1 MARARTERMLNL
13 LFVLLNSSTPL
24 TREQIR
30 ERVPGYGDSNEA
42 FERMFERDKA
52 ALRELAIPLET
63 KPVDL
68 FHDDVL
74 GYRIDRSDWLMPEI
88 SLSAQERT
96 YLSLAASAWQS
107 AQLSSAAKQAVTS
120 VDAREQHDSLN
131 VPVSLAKGRRHIA
144 EILSAIANGKTVTFD
159 YVGLKNSEVVR
170 RTIDPWRAL
179 LHSGHWYLIGF
190 DQDKGEV
197 RSFRTDRIVG
207 DLIETKHD
215 ILEPLP
221 KEFDFSTIIS
231 NWESSESDATIATIL
246 VRPGRAASLRVLAAT
261 TVIGEDWDE
270 LTIPY
275 HHESQLVGLIASA
288 CDVARVKSPES
299 LHASV
304 SRVVTTTLSVHNFGK

>member
-13 LFVLLNSSTPL
+13 LFVLLNSRTPL

-52 ALRELAIPLET
+52 ALRDLAIPVET
-63 KPVDL
+63 KPVDM

-88 SLSAQERT
+88 SISAEERT
-96 YLSLAASAWQS
+96 YLALAASAWQN
-107 AQLSSAAKQAVTS
+107 AQLSTAARQAVSS
-120 VDAREQHDSLN
+120 VDAREQGAEIS
-131 VPVSLAKGRRHIA
+131 VPVSLAKGRRHIT
-144 EILSAIANGKTVTFD
+144 EILAAIANGKTVVFD
-159 YVGLKNSEVVR
+159 YVGLNQSEVVK

-197 RSFRTDRIVG
+197 RTFRTDRIVG
-207 DLIETKHD
+207 DLVETRHD
-215 ILEPLP
+215 ILESMP
-221 KEFDFSTIIS
+221 KDFDLSAITDT
-231 NWESSESDATIATIL
+231 WEHSDKDATIATVL
-246 VRPGRAASLRVLAAT
+246 VRPGRAASLRVLAT
-261 TVIGEDWDE
+261 TCEIGDDWDE

-275 HHESQLVGLIASA
+275 HHESQLIGLIASS
-288 CDVARVKSPES
+288 CDVTRVKSPQS
-299 LHASV
+299 LQDSV
-304 SRVVTTTLSVHNFGK
+304 TRIVSTTLSVHNFGK

>member
-13 LFVLLNSSTPL
+13 LFVLLNSRTPL

-52 ALRELAIPLET
+52 ALRDLAIPVET
-63 KPVDL
+63 KPVDM

-88 SLSAQERT
+88 SITVEERT
-96 YLSLAASAWQS
+96 YLALAASAWQN
-107 AQLSSAAKQAVTS
+107 AQLSTAARQAVSS
-120 VDAREQHDSLN
+120 VDAREQGTELS
-131 VPVSLAKGRRHIA
+131 VPVSLAKGRRHIT
-144 EILSAIANGKTVTFD
+144 EILAAIANGKTVTFD
-159 YVGLKNSEVVR
+159 YVGLNQSEVVK

-197 RSFRTDRIVG
+197 RTFRTDRIVG
-207 DLIETKHD
+207 DLVETRHD
-215 ILEPLP
+215 ILESMP
-221 KEFDFSTIIS
+221 KDFDLSAITDT
-231 NWESSESDATIATIL
+231 WEHSDKDATIATVL
-246 VRPGRAASLRVLAAT
+246 VRPGRAASLRVLAT
-261 TVIGEDWDE
+261 TCDIGDEWDE

-275 HHESQLVGLIASA
+275 HHESQLIGLIASS
-288 CDVARVKSPES
+288 CDVTRVKSPQS
-299 LHASV
+299 LQDSV
-304 SRVVTTTLSVHNFGK
+304 TRIVTTTLSVHNFGK

>member
-13 LFVLLNSSTPL
+13 LFVLLNSRTPL

-52 ALRELAIPLET
+52 ALRDLAIPVET
-63 KPVDL
+63 KPVDM

-88 SLSAQERT
+88 SITAEERT
-96 YLSLAASAWQS
+96 YLALAASAWQN
-107 AQLSSAAKQAVTS
+107 AQLSTAARQAVSS
-120 VDAREQHDSLN
+120 VDAREQGAEIS
-131 VPVSLAKGRRHIA
+131 VPVSLAKGRRHIT
-144 EILSAIANGKTVTFD
+144 EILAAIANGKTVVFD
-159 YVGLKNSEVVR
+159 YVGLNQSEVVK

-197 RSFRTDRIVG
+197 RTFRTDRIVG
-207 DLIETKHD
+207 DLVETKHD
-215 ILEPLP
+215 ILESMP
-221 KEFDFSTIIS
+221 KDYDLSAITDT
-231 NWESSESDATIATIL
+231 WEHSDKDATIATVL
-246 VRPGRAASLRVLAAT
+246 VRPGRAASLRVLAT
-261 TVIGEDWDE
+261 TCEIGDDWDE

-275 HHESQLVGLIASA
+275 HHESQLIGLIASS
-288 CDVARVKSPES
+288 CDVTRVKSPQS
-299 LHASV
+299 LQDSV
-304 SRVVTTTLSVHNFGK
+304 TRIVTTTLSVHNFGK

>member
-13 LFVLLNSSTPL
+13 LFVLLNSRTPL

-52 ALRELAIPLET
+52 ALRDLAIPVET
-63 KPVDL
+63 KPVDM

-88 SLSAQERT
+88 SITAEERT
-96 YLSLAASAWQS
+96 YLALAASAWQN
-107 AQLSSAAKQAVTS
+107 AQLSTAARQAVSS
-120 VDAREQHDSLN
+120 VDAREQGAEIS
-131 VPVSLAKGRRHIA
+131 VPVSLAKGRRHIT
-144 EILSAIANGKTVTFD
+144 EILAAIANGKTVTFD
-159 YVGLKNSEVVR
+159 YVGLNQSEVVK

-197 RSFRTDRIVG
+197 RTFRTDRIVG
-207 DLIETKHD
+207 DLVETRHD
-215 ILEPLP
+215 ILESMP
-221 KEFDFSTIIS
+221 KDFDLSAITDT
-231 NWESSESDATIATIL
+231 WEHSDKDATIATVL
-246 VRPGRAASLRVLAAT
+246 VRPGRAASLRVLAT
-261 TVIGEDWDE
+261 TCDIGDEWDE

-275 HHESQLVGLIASA
+275 HHESQLIGLIASS
-288 CDVARVKSPES
+288 CDVTRVTSPQS
-299 LHASV
+299 LQDSV
-304 SRVVTTTLSVHNFGK
+304 TRIVTTTLSVHNFGK

>member
-30 ERVPGYGDSNEA
+30 ERVPGYGDSNDA

-52 ALRELAIPLET
+52 ALRELAIPVET

-88 SLSAQERT
+88 SLTAPERT

-107 AQLSSAAKQAVTS
+107 AQLSTAARQAVSS
-120 VDAREQHDSLN
+120 VDAREQESALS
-131 VPVSLAKGRRHIA
+131 VPVSLAKGRRHIS
-144 EILSAIANGKTVTFD
+144 EILSAITNAKTVTFG
-159 YVGLKNSEVVR
+159 YVGLNQIDVVA

-190 DQDKGEV
+190 DQEKGEV
-197 RSFRTDRIVG
+197 RTFRTDRIVG
-207 DLIETKHD
+207 DLVETRHD
-215 ILEPLP
+215 ILEPMP
-221 KEFDFSTIIS
+221 VDFDLTTITST
-231 NWESSESDATIATIL
+231 WESSDREPMIAKVL
-246 VRPGRAASLRVLAAT
+246 ARPGRAGSLRVLAT
-261 TVIGEDWDE
+261 SCEVGDEWDE

-275 HHESQLVGLIASA
+275 HHESQLVGLIASS
-288 CDVARVKSPES
+288 CDVTRIKSPQE
-299 LHASV
+299 LHDSV
-304 SRVVTTTLSVHNFGK
+304 SRIVSTTLSVHNSGE

>member
-30 ERVPGYGDSNEA
+30 ERVPGYGDSNDA

-52 ALRELAIPLET
+52 ALRELAIPVET

-88 SLSAQERT
+88 SLTAPERT

-107 AQLSSAAKQAVTS
+107 AQLSTAARQAVSS
-120 VDAREQHDSLN
+120 VDAREQESALS
-131 VPVSLAKGRRHIA
+131 VPVSLAKGRRHIS
-144 EILSAIANGKTVTFD
+144 EILSAITNAKTVTFG
-159 YVGLKNSEVVR
+159 YVGLNQIDVVA

-190 DQDKGEV
+190 DQEKGEV
-197 RSFRTDRIVG
+197 RTFRTDRIVG
-207 DLIETKHD
+207 DLVETRHD
-215 ILEPLP
+215 ILEPMP
-221 KEFDFSTIIS
+221 VDFDLTTITST
-231 NWESSESDATIATIL
+231 WESSDREPMIAKVL
-246 VRPGRAASLRVLAAT
+246 ARPGRAGSLRVLAT
-261 TVIGEDWDE
+261 SCEVGDEWDE

-275 HHESQLVGLIASA
+275 HHESQLVGLIASS
-288 CDVARVKSPES
+288 CDVTRIKSPQE
-299 LHASV
+299 LHDSV
-304 SRVVTTTLSVHNFGK
+304 SRIVSTTLSVHDSGE

>member
-13 LFVLLNSSTPL
+13 LFVLLNSRTPL

-52 ALRELAIPLET
+52 ALRDLAIPVET
-63 KPVDL
+63 KPVDM

-88 SLSAQERT
+88 SITAEERT
-96 YLSLAASAWQS
+96 YLALAASAWQN
-107 AQLSSAAKQAVTS
+107 AQLSTAARQAVSS
-120 VDAREQHDSLN
+120 VDAREQGAEIS
-131 VPVSLAKGRRHIA
+131 VPVSLAKGRRHIT
-144 EILSAIANGKTVTFD
+144 EILAGIANGKTVVFD
-159 YVGLKNSEVVR
+159 YVGLNQSEVVK

-197 RSFRTDRIVG
+197 RTFRTDRIVG
-207 DLIETKHD
+207 DLVETKHD
-215 ILEPLP
+215 ILESMP
-221 KEFDFSTIIS
+221 KDFDLSAITDT
-231 NWESSESDATIATIL
+231 WEHSDKDATIATVL
-246 VRPGRAASLRVLAAT
+246 VRPGRAASLRVLAT
-261 TVIGEDWDE
+261 TCEIGDEWDE

-275 HHESQLVGLIASA
+275 HHESQLIGLIASS
-288 CDVARVKSPES
+288 CDVTRVKSPQS
-299 LHASV
+299 LQDSV
-304 SRVVTTTLSVHNFGK
+304 TRIVTTTLSVHNFGK

>member
-30 ERVPGYGDSNEA
+30 ERVPGYGESNDA

-52 ALRELAIPLET
+52 ALRELAIPVET

-88 SLSAQERT
+88 SLTASERT

-107 AQLSSAAKQAVTS
+107 AQLSTAARQAVSS
-120 VDAREQHDSLN
+120 VDAREQESALS
-131 VPVSLAKGRRHIA
+131 VPVSLAKGRRHIS
-144 EILSAIANGKTVTFD
+144 EILSAITNAKTVTFG
-159 YVGLKNSEVVR
+159 YVGLNQIDVVA

-190 DQDKGEV
+190 DQEKGEV
-197 RSFRTDRIVG
+197 RTFRTDRIVG
-207 DLIETKHD
+207 DLVETRHD
-215 ILEPLP
+215 ILEPMP
-221 KEFDFSTIIS
+221 VDFDLTTITST
-231 NWESSESDATIATIL
+231 WESSDREPMIAKVL
-246 VRPGRAASLRVLAAT
+246 ARPGRAGSLRVLAT
-261 TVIGEDWDE
+261 SCEVGDEWDE

-275 HHESQLVGLIASA
+275 HHESQLVGLIASS
-288 CDVARVKSPES
+288 CDVTRIKSPQE
-299 LHASV
+299 LHDSV
-304 SRVVTTTLSVHNFGK
+304 SRIVSTTLSVHNSGE

>member
-13 LFVLLNSSTPL
+13 LFVLLNSRTPL

-52 ALRELAIPLET
+52 ALRDLAIPVET
-63 KPVDL
+63 KPVDM

-88 SLSAQERT
+88 SITAEERT
-96 YLSLAASAWQS
+96 YLALAASAWQN
-107 AQLSSAAKQAVTS
+107 AQLSTAARQAVSS
-120 VDAREQHDSLN
+120 VDAREQGTELS
-131 VPVSLAKGRRHIA
+131 VPVSLAKGRRHIT
-144 EILSAIANGKTVTFD
+144 EILAAIANGKTVTFD
-159 YVGLKNSEVVR
+159 YVGLNQSEVVK

-197 RSFRTDRIVG
+197 RTFRTDRIVG
-207 DLIETKHD
+207 DLVETRHD
-215 ILEPLP
+215 ILESMP
-221 KEFDFSTIIS
+221 KDFDLSAITDT
-231 NWESSESDATIATIL
+231 WEHSDKGATIATVL
-246 VRPGRAASLRVLAAT
+246 VRPGRAASLRVLAT
-261 TVIGEDWDE
+261 TCDIGDEWDE

-275 HHESQLVGLIASA
+275 HHESQLIGLIASS
-288 CDVARVKSPES
+288 CDVTRVKSPQS
-299 LHASV
+299 LQDSV
-304 SRVVTTTLSVHNFGK
+304 TRIVTTTLSVHNFGK

>member
-13 LFVLLNSSTPL
+13 LFVLLNSRTPL

-52 ALRELAIPLET
+52 ALRDLAIPVET
-63 KPVDL
+63 KPVDM

-88 SLSAQERT
+88 SITAEERT
-96 YLSLAASAWQS
+96 YLALAASAWQN
-107 AQLSSAAKQAVTS
+107 AQLSTAARQAVSS
-120 VDAREQHDSLN
+120 VDAREQGAEIS

-144 EILSAIANGKTVTFD
+144 EILAAIANGKTVVFD
-159 YVGLKNSEVVR
+159 YVGLNQSEVVK

-197 RSFRTDRIVG
+197 RTFRTDRIVG
-207 DLIETKHD
+207 DLVETRHD
-215 ILEPLP
+215 ILESMP
-221 KEFDFSTIIS
+221 KDFDLSAITDT
-231 NWESSESDATIATIL
+231 WEHSDKDATIATVL
-246 VRPGRAASLRVLAAT
+246 VRPGRAASLRVLATACE
-261 TVIGEDWDE
+261 IGEEWDE

-275 HHESQLVGLIASA
+275 HHESQLIGLIASS
-288 CDVARVKSPES
+288 CDVTRVKSPQS
-299 LHASV
+299 LQDSV
-304 SRVVTTTLSVHNFGK
+304 TRIITTTLSVHNLGK

>member
-13 LFVLLNSSTPL
+13 LFVLLNSTTPL

-30 ERVPGYGDSNEA
+30 ERVPGYGESNDA

-52 ALRELAIPLET
+52 ALRELSIPVET

-88 SLSAQERT
+88 KLTSQERT

-107 AQLSSAAKQAVTS
+107 AQLSTAARQAVSS
-120 VDAREQHDSLN
+120 VDAREQDVSIT
-131 VPVSLAKGRRHIA
+131 VPVSLAKGRRHIT
-144 EILSAIANGKTVTFD
+144 EILSAISNSKTVTFD
-159 YVGLKNSEVVR
+159 YVGVSDTAVNR

-197 RSFRTDRIVG
+197 RTFRTDRIVG
-207 DLIETKHD
+207 DLVETTHD
-215 ILEPLP
+215 VLEKMPP
-221 KEFDFSTIIS
+221 EFDLSSVIAS
-231 NWESSESDATIATIL
+231 WESSDSAATIAVVL
-246 VRPGRAASLRVLAAT
+246 VRPGRAASLRVLAT
-261 TVIGEDWDE
+261 SCVTGDEWDE

-299 LHASV
+299 LHKSV
-304 SRVVTTTLSVHNFGK
+304 SRVISTTLSVHKNGK

>member
-1 MARARTERMLNL
+1 MLNL

-30 ERVPGYGDSNEA
+30 ERVPGYGESNDA

-52 ALRELAIPLET
+52 ALRELAIPVET

-88 SLSAQERT
+88 SLTASERT

-107 AQLSSAAKQAVTS
+107 AQLSTAARQAVSS
-120 VDAREQHDSLN
+120 VDAREQESALS
-131 VPVSLAKGRRHIA
+131 VPVSLAKGRRHIS
-144 EILSAIANGKTVTFD
+144 EILSAITNAKTVTFG
-159 YVGLKNSEVVR
+159 YVGLNQIDVVA

-190 DQDKGEV
+190 DQEKGEV
-197 RSFRTDRIVG
+197 RTFRTDRIVG
-207 DLIETKHD
+207 DLVETRHD
-215 ILEPLP
+215 ILEPMP
-221 KEFDFSTIIS
+221 VDFDLTTITST
-231 NWESSESDATIATIL
+231 WESSDREPMIAKVL
-246 VRPGRAASLRVLAAT
+246 ARPGRAGSLRVLAT
-261 TVIGEDWDE
+261 SCEVGDEWDE

-275 HHESQLVGLIASA
+275 HHESQLVGLIASS
-288 CDVARVKSPES
+288 CDVTRIKSPQE
-299 LHASV
+299 LHDSV
-304 SRVVTTTLSVHNFGK
+304 SRIVSTTLSVHDSGK

>member
-13 LFVLLNSSTPL
+13 LFVLLNSRTPL

-52 ALRELAIPLET
+52 ALRDLAIPVET
-63 KPVDL
+63 KPVDM

-88 SLSAQERT
+88 SITAEERT
-96 YLSLAASAWQS
+96 YLALAASAWQN
-107 AQLSSAAKQAVTS
+107 AQLSTAARQAVSS
-120 VDAREQHDSLN
+120 VDAREQGAEIS
-131 VPVSLAKGRRHIA
+131 VPVSLAKGRRHIT
-144 EILSAIANGKTVTFD
+144 EILAAIANGKTVVFD
-159 YVGLKNSEVVR
+159 YVGLNQSEVVK

-197 RSFRTDRIVG
+197 RTFRTDRIVG
-207 DLIETKHD
+207 DLVETKHD
-215 ILEPLP
+215 ILESMP
-221 KEFDFSTIIS
+221 KDFDLSTITET
-231 NWESSESDATIATIL
+231 WEHSDKDATIATVL
-246 VRPGRAASLRVLAAT
+246 VRPGRAASLRVLAT
-261 TVIGEDWDE
+261 NCDIGDEWDE

-275 HHESQLVGLIASA
+275 HHESQLIGLIASS
-288 CDVARVKSPES
+288 CDVTRVKSPQS
-299 LHASV
+299 LQDSV
-304 SRVVTTTLSVHNFGK
+304 TRIVTTTLSVHNFGK

>member
-13 LFVLLNSSTPL
+13 LFVLLNSRTPL

-52 ALRELAIPLET
+52 ALRDLAIPVET
-63 KPVDL
+63 KPVDM

-88 SLSAQERT
+88 SISAKERT
-96 YLSLAASAWQS
+96 YLALAASAWQN
-107 AQLSSAAKQAVTS
+107 AQLSTAARQAVSS
-120 VDAREQHDSLN
+120 VDAREQGAEIS
-131 VPVSLAKGRRHIA
+131 VPVSLAKGRRHIT
-144 EILSAIANGKTVTFD
+144 EILAAIANGKTVVFD
-159 YVGLKNSEVVR
+159 YVGLNQSEVVK

-197 RSFRTDRIVG
+197 RTFRTDRIVG
-207 DLIETKHD
+207 DLVETKHD
-215 ILEPLP
+215 ILESMP
-221 KEFDFSTIIS
+221 KDYDLSAITDT
-231 NWESSESDATIATIL
+231 WEHSDKDATIATVL
-246 VRPGRAASLRVLAAT
+246 VRPGRAASLRVLAT
-261 TVIGEDWDE
+261 TCDIGDEWDE

-275 HHESQLVGLIASA
+275 HHESQLIGLIASS
-288 CDVARVKSPES
+288 CDVTRVKSPQS
-299 LHASV
+299 LQDSV
-304 SRVVTTTLSVHNFGK
+304 TRIVTTTLSVHNFGK

>member
-13 LFVLLNSSTPL
+13 LFVLLNSRTPL

-52 ALRELAIPLET
+52 ALRDLAIPVET
-63 KPVDL
+63 KPVDM

-88 SLSAQERT
+88 SITAEERT
-96 YLSLAASAWQS
+96 YLALAASAWQN
-107 AQLSSAAKQAVTS
+107 AQLSTAARQAVSS
-120 VDAREQHDSLN
+120 VDAREQGTELS
-131 VPVSLAKGRRHIA
+131 VPVSLAKGRRHIT
-144 EILSAIANGKTVTFD
+144 EILAAIANGKTVTFD
-159 YVGLKNSEVVR
+159 YVGLNQSEVVK

-197 RSFRTDRIVG
+197 RTFRTDRIVG
-207 DLIETKHD
+207 DLVETRHD
-215 ILEPLP
+215 ILELMP
-221 KEFDFSTIIS
+221 KDFDLSAITDT
-231 NWESSESDATIATIL
+231 WEHSDKDATIATVL
-246 VRPGRAASLRVLAAT
+246 VRPGRAASLRVLAT
-261 TVIGEDWDE
+261 TCDIGDEWDE

-275 HHESQLVGLIASA
+275 HHESQLIGLIASS
-288 CDVARVKSPES
+288 CDVTRVKSPQS
-299 LHASV
+299 LQDSV
-304 SRVVTTTLSVHNFGK
+304 TRIVTTTLSVHNFGK

>member
-13 LFVLLNSSTPL
+13 LFVLLNSRTPL

-52 ALRELAIPLET
+52 ALRDLAIPVET
-63 KPVDL
+63 KPVDM

-88 SLSAQERT
+88 SITAEERT
-96 YLSLAASAWQS
+96 YLALAASAWQN
-107 AQLSSAAKQAVTS
+107 AQLSTAARQAVSS
-120 VDAREQHDSLN
+120 VDAREQGAEIS
-131 VPVSLAKGRRHIA
+131 VPVSLAKGRRHIT
-144 EILSAIANGKTVTFD
+144 EILAAIANGKTVVLD
-159 YVGLKNSEVVR
+159 YVGLNQSEVVK

-197 RSFRTDRIVG
+197 RTFRTDRIVG
-207 DLIETKHD
+207 DLVETKHD
-215 ILEPLP
+215 ILESMP
-221 KEFDFSTIIS
+221 KDFDLSTITET
-231 NWESSESDATIATIL
+231 WEHSDKDATIATVL
-246 VRPGRAASLRVLAAT
+246 VRPGRAASLRVLATACE
-261 TVIGEDWDE
+261 IGDEWDE

-275 HHESQLVGLIASA
+275 HHESQLTGLIASS
-288 CDVARVKSPES
+288 CDVTRVKSPQS
-299 LHASV
+299 LQDSIT
-304 SRVVTTTLSVHNFGK
+304 RIVTTTLSVHNFGK

>member
-24 TREQIR
+24 SREQIR
-30 ERVPGYGDSNEA
+30 ERVPGYGESNDA

-52 ALRELAIPLET
+52 ALRELAIPVET

-88 SLSAQERT
+88 SLTASERT

-107 AQLSSAAKQAVTS
+107 AQLSTAARQAVSS
-120 VDAREQHDSLN
+120 VDAREQESALS
-131 VPVSLAKGRRHIA
+131 VPVSLAKGRRHIS
-144 EILSAIANGKTVTFD
+144 EILSAITNAKTVTFG
-159 YVGLKNSEVVR
+159 YVGLNQIDVVA

-190 DQDKGEV
+190 DQEKGEV
-197 RSFRTDRIVG
+197 RTFRTDRIVG
-207 DLIETKHD
+207 DLVETRHD
-215 ILEPLP
+215 ILEPMP
-221 KEFDFSTIIS
+221 VDFDLTTITST
-231 NWESSESDATIATIL
+231 WESSDREPMIAKVL
-246 VRPGRAASLRVLAAT
+246 ARPGRAGSLRVLAT
-261 TVIGEDWDE
+261 SCEVGDEWDE

-275 HHESQLVGLIASA
+275 HHESQLVGLIASS
-288 CDVARVKSPES
+288 CDVTRIKSPQE
-299 LHASV
+299 LHESV
-304 SRVVTTTLSVHNFGK
+304 SRIVSTTLSVHDSGE

>member
-13 LFVLLNSSTPL
+13 LFVLLNSRTPL

-52 ALRELAIPLET
+52 ALRDLAIPVET
-63 KPVDL
+63 KPVDM

-88 SLSAQERT
+88 SITAEERT
-96 YLSLAASAWQS
+96 YLALAASAWQN
-107 AQLSSAAKQAVTS
+107 AQLSTAARQAVSS
-120 VDAREQHDSLN
+120 VDAREQGAEIW
-131 VPVSLAKGRRHIA
+131 VPVSLAKGRRHIT
-144 EILSAIANGKTVTFD
+144 EILAAIANGKTVVFD
-159 YVGLKNSEVVR
+159 YVGLNQSEVVK

-197 RSFRTDRIVG
+197 RTFRTDRIVG
-207 DLIETKHD
+207 DLVETRHD
-215 ILEPLP
+215 ILESMP
-221 KEFDFSTIIS
+221 KDFDLSEITDT
-231 NWESSESDATIATIL
+231 WEHSDKDATIATVL
-246 VRPGRAASLRVLAAT
+246 VRPGRAASLRVLAT
-261 TVIGEDWDE
+261 TCEIGDEWDE

-275 HHESQLVGLIASA
+275 HHESQLIGLIASS
-288 CDVARVKSPES
+288 CDVTRVKSPQS
-299 LHASV
+299 LQDSV
-304 SRVVTTTLSVHNFGK
+304 TRIVTTTLSVHNFGK

>member
-13 LFVLLNSSTPL
+13 LFVLLNSRTPL

-52 ALRELAIPLET
+52 ALRDLAIPVET
-63 KPVDL
+63 KPVDM

-88 SLSAQERT
+88 SITAEERT
-96 YLSLAASAWQS
+96 YLALAASAWQN
-107 AQLSSAAKQAVTS
+107 AQLSTAARQAVSS
-120 VDAREQHDSLN
+120 VDAREQGAEIS
-131 VPVSLAKGRRHIA
+131 VPVSLAKGRRHIT
-144 EILSAIANGKTVTFD
+144 EILAAIANGKTVVFD
-159 YVGLKNSEVVR
+159 YVGLNQSEVVK

-197 RSFRTDRIVG
+197 RTFRTDRIVG
-207 DLIETKHD
+207 DLVETKHD
-215 ILEPLP
+215 ILESMP
-221 KEFDFSTIIS
+221 KDFGLSAITDT
-231 NWESSESDATIATIL
+231 WEHSDKEATIATVL
-246 VRPGRAASLRVLAAT
+246 VRPGRAASLRVLAT
-261 TVIGEDWDE
+261 NCDIGDEWDE

-275 HHESQLVGLIASA
+275 HHESQLIGLIASS
-288 CDVARVKSPES
+288 CDVTRVKSPQS
-299 LHASV
+299 LQDSV
-304 SRVVTTTLSVHNFGK
+304 TRIVTTTLSVHNFGK

>member
-13 LFVLLNSSTPL
+13 LFVLLNSKAPL

-30 ERVPGYGDSNEA
+30 ERVPGYGDSNDA

-52 ALRELAIPLET
+52 ALRDLAIPVET

-88 SLSAQERT
+88 SLTVEERT

-107 AQLSSAAKQAVTS
+107 AQLSTAAKQAVSS
-120 VDAREQHDSLN
+120 VDAREQSSDLS
-131 VPVSLAKGRRHIA
+131 VPVSLAKGRRHIS
-144 EILSAIANGKTVTFD
+144 EILAAISNGKTVTFD
-159 YVGLKNSEVVR
+159 YVGLNQSEVVR
-170 RTIDPWRAL
+170 RSIDPWRAL

-190 DQDKGEV
+190 DQEKGEV
-197 RSFRTDRIVG
+197 RTFRTDRIVG
-207 DLIETKHD
+207 DLVETKND
-215 ILEPLP
+215 VLEPMP
-221 KEFDFSTIIS
+221 RDFDLSSITTH
-231 NWESSESDATIATIL
+231 WESSDKDPIIATVL
-246 VRPGRAASLRVLAAT
+246 VRPGRAASLRVMAT
-261 TVIGEDWDE
+261 SCEVGSEWDE

-288 CDVARVKSPES
+288 CDVTRVKSPKS
-299 LHASV
+299 LHESV
-304 SRVVTTTLSVHNFGK
+304 TRVVTTTLSVHNNGK

>member
-1 MARARTERMLNL
+1 MLNL

-107 AQLSSAAKQAVTS
+107 AQLSNAAKQAVTS
-120 VDAREQHDSLN
+120 VDAREQSDSLN
-131 VPVSLAKGRRHIA
+131 VPVSLAKGRRHIS

-159 YVGLKNSEVVR
+159 YVGLKNSEVAR

-207 DLIETKHD
+207 DLVETKHD

-221 KEFDFSTIIS
+221 KDFEFSTIIS
-231 NWESSESDATIATIL
+231 NWESSESDATLATIL
-246 VRPGRAASLRVLAAT
+246 VRPGRAASLRVLAST
-261 TVIGEDWDE
+261 CVIGDEWDE

-275 HHESQLVGLIASA
+275 HHESQLVGLIASS
-288 CDVARVKSPES
+288 CDVARVKSPAS
-299 LHASV
+299 LHSSV
-304 SRVVTTTLSVHNFGK
+304 SRVVTTTLSVHNNGK

>member
-1 MARARTERMLNL
+1 MLNL
-13 LFVLLNSSTPL
+13 LFVLLNSSTPI

-74 GYRIDRSDWLMPEI
+74 GYRIDRSDWLMPEF

-107 AQLSSAAKQAVTS
+107 AQLSNAAKQAVNS
-120 VDAREQHDSLN
+120 VDAREQNDSLN
-131 VPVSLAKGRRHIA
+131 VPVSLAKGRKHIA
-144 EILSAIANGKTVTFD
+144 EILSAIANGKTVIFD

-207 DLIETKHD
+207 DLVETRHD

-221 KEFDFSTIIS
+221 KDFDFSTIIS
-231 NWESSESDATIATIL
+231 NWESSESDASLATIL
-246 VRPGRAASLRVLAAT
+246 VRPGRAASLRVLATA

-304 SRVVTTTLSVHNFGK
+304 SRVVTTTLSVHNYGK

>member
-13 LFVLLNSSTPL
+13 LFVLLNSRTPL

-52 ALRELAIPLET
+52 ALRDLAIPVET
-63 KPVDL
+63 KPVDM

-88 SLSAQERT
+88 SITAEERT
-96 YLSLAASAWQS
+96 YLALAASAWQN
-107 AQLSSAAKQAVTS
+107 AQLSTAARQAVSS
-120 VDAREQHDSLN
+120 VDAREQGAEIS
-131 VPVSLAKGRRHIA
+131 VPVSLAKGRRHIT
-144 EILSAIANGKTVTFD
+144 EILAAIANGKTVVFD
-159 YVGLKNSEVVR
+159 YVGLNQSDVVK

-197 RSFRTDRIVG
+197 RTFRTDRIVG
-207 DLIETKHD
+207 DLVETRHD
-215 ILEPLP
+215 ILESMP
-221 KEFDFSTIIS
+221 KDFDLSAITDT
-231 NWESSESDATIATIL
+231 WEHSDKDATIATVL
-246 VRPGRAASLRVLAAT
+246 VRPGRAASLRVLATACE
-261 TVIGEDWDE
+261 IGEEWDE

-275 HHESQLVGLIASA
+275 HHESQLIGLIASS
-288 CDVARVKSPES
+288 CDVTRVKSPQS
-299 LHASV
+299 LQDSV
-304 SRVVTTTLSVHNFGK
+304 TRIITTTLSVHNLGK

>member
-13 LFVLLNSSTPL
+13 LFVLLNSTTPL

-30 ERVPGYGDSNEA
+30 DRVPGYGESNEA

-52 ALRELAIPLET
+52 ALRELAIPVET

-74 GYRIDRSDWLMPEI
+74 GYRIDRSEWLMPEI
-88 SLSAQERT
+88 SLTSEERT

-107 AQLSSAAKQAVTS
+107 AQLSAAAKQAVSS
-120 VDAREQHDSLN
+120 VDAREQDSTVF
-131 VPVSLAKGRRHIA
+131 VPVSLAKGRRHIS
-144 EILSAIANGKTVTFD
+144 EILTAIGNGKTVTFD
-159 YVGLKNSEVVR
+159 YVGLNQSDVVR

-190 DQDKGEV
+190 DQEKGEV
-197 RSFRTDRIVG
+197 RTFRTDRIVG
-207 DLIETKHD
+207 DLVETKHD
-215 ILEPLP
+215 TLEPMP
-221 KEFDFSTIIS
+221 SDFDLSAVTTS
-231 NWESSESDATIATIL
+231 WENSDKAATIATVL
-246 VRPGRAASLRVLAAT
+246 ARPGRAASLRVLAT
-261 TVIGEDWDE
+261 SCDVGDEWDE

-288 CDVARVKSPES
+288 CDVTRVKSPES
-299 LHASV
+299 LHKSV
-304 SRVVTTTLSVHNFGK
+304 SRVISTTLSVHNNGK

>member
-13 LFVLLNSSTPL
+13 LFVLLNSRTPL

-52 ALRELAIPLET
+52 ALRDLAIPVET
-63 KPVDL
+63 KPVDM

-88 SLSAQERT
+88 SITAEERT
-96 YLSLAASAWQS
+96 YLALAASAWQN
-107 AQLSSAAKQAVTS
+107 AQLSTAARQAVSS
-120 VDAREQHDSLN
+120 VDAREQGAEIS
-131 VPVSLAKGRRHIA
+131 VPVSLAKGRRHIT
-144 EILSAIANGKTVTFD
+144 EILAAIANGKTVVLD
-159 YVGLKNSEVVR
+159 YVGLNQSEVVK

-197 RSFRTDRIVG
+197 RTFRTDRIVG
-207 DLIETKHD
+207 DLVETKHD
-215 ILEPLP
+215 ILESMP
-221 KEFDFSTIIS
+221 KDFDLSAITDT
-231 NWESSESDATIATIL
+231 WEHSDKDATIATVL
-246 VRPGRAASLRVLAAT
+246 VRPGRAASLRVLAT
-261 TVIGEDWDE
+261 TCEIGDDWDE

-275 HHESQLVGLIASA
+275 HHESQLIGLIASS
-288 CDVARVKSPES
+288 CDVTRVKSPQS
-299 LHASV
+299 LQDSV
-304 SRVVTTTLSVHNFGK
+304 TRIVSTTLSVHNFGK

>member
-13 LFVLLNSSTPL
+13 LFVLLNSRTPL

-52 ALRELAIPLET
+52 ALRDLAIPVET
-63 KPVDL
+63 KPVDM

-88 SLSAQERT
+88 SISAKERT
-96 YLSLAASAWQS
+96 YLALAASAWQN
-107 AQLSSAAKQAVTS
+107 AQLSTAARQAVSS
-120 VDAREQHDSLN
+120 VDAREQGAEIS
-131 VPVSLAKGRRHIA
+131 VPVSLAKGRRHIT
-144 EILSAIANGKTVTFD
+144 EILAAIANGKTVVLD
-159 YVGLKNSEVVR
+159 YVGLNQSEVVK

-197 RSFRTDRIVG
+197 RTFRTDRIVG
-207 DLIETKHD
+207 DLVETKHD
-215 ILEPLP
+215 ILESMP
-221 KEFDFSTIIS
+221 KDYDLSAITDT
-231 NWESSESDATIATIL
+231 WEHSDKDATIATVL
-246 VRPGRAASLRVLAAT
+246 VRPGRAASLRVLAT
-261 TVIGEDWDE
+261 TCEIGDDWDE

-275 HHESQLVGLIASA
+275 HHESQLIGLIASS
-288 CDVARVKSPES
+288 CDVTRVKSPQS
-299 LHASV
+299 LQDSV
-304 SRVVTTTLSVHNFGK
+304 TRIVTTTLSVHNFGK